1 MAPASV
7 TSDTTSS
14 ASEDSGF
21 RHYLRKVSSLDTPKQ
36 VTSTVF
42 IIPQNEVASDH
53 VFSENYDSVEV
64 QQWKHPR
71 WREYTSVDRTSL
83 TDPSSAT
90 TMATATLATSTVI
103 TNTESGFQDGGLSS
117 SIISSSIE
125 SPRST
130 SVEHAEEEVEEV
142 VRHLRHPTTYQS
154 RSHINLQPRSSQVIT
169 SFFQK
174 IFRRKEPEG
183 TKNPENHIPE
193 GKGRLS
199 VVVPP
204 HEPRLK
210 RLSISRAG
218 KQLEQGVVNMRSIEV
233 SASEPSDNTATT
245 TEPTVHWT
253 EYVTKVCKPASNET
267 VLHTTCLQTT
277 CEEPIH
283 VSFPPHEA
291 SNPPILMRVGR
302 VETAPLPTTSRSWA
316 SSDFSSQ
323 QRTSVVSVFSD
334 LGPPTSRHVN
344 WENKSTSPFTI
355 LPSFGEES
363 GEVVKRPPVRDRS
376 YWYRNDSDPTRLS
389 TRVYLDSDASYSQQ
403 SDDSMPIESDN
414 FYELVNKK
422 PPCRKSQNENPP
434 RSSQSTPVCIARCQS
449 FVTGRSSNSSV
460 NDSDSSKVDDKFTV
474 TQSQRDFES
483 GRSPLE
489 DDGGNLNLPKGVK
502 TLVAKTVVQI
512 PLSSTPKHHQ
522 HTDTAEERERTA
534 EKKSS
539 VVTRETS
546 GIKTVST
553 LDRSSLKLSN
563 KAPPSVVCR
572 RNRDLAN
579 GVQSPLFPY
588 PVGIKTRRISS
599 FDGLATAPQTN
610 NREDG
615 KFIQPVNSSSTLSST
630 ESYPQSRVNSECNE
644 RRLGDRSSP
653 LRDVDRVGDPPNS
666 TGDFE
671 ESINLTVVTLVN
683 AAKESVP
690 GNDMITHLDA
700 IHDIRTNSTPV
711 KRSSD
716 TQDLPERDKHLN
728 SLANIANSIPR
739 QTSNEPSSNTSGEKC
754 VPSTL
759 VSKPVAKVLPS
770 TIPQGGQQFVEDNK
784 TQAALS
790 AESSTSHVNSKAI
803 ATKKAQ
809 PQGQVAKKATDG
821 ELSTPVKVNGL
832 TKAAEEV
839 ASVKKKSASK
849 NNQLSPKV
857 IKEIEIFPSNSTES
871 STISVSAAPE
881 KGLIQIVPP
890 TVQES
895 QAHAMETQRKP
906 RISTE
911 STLQV
916 ALQSESVRALQS
928 EATSTPSHPKTIVSR
943 PPQTLTKQQES
954 LDKTPFSR
962 DSAANSTLSSRLSA
976 LQSPDPDKVLAVG
989 KRNQTTSTSSTG
1001 QHFFPKTHQLPQS
1014 SGGTINA
1021 NHGRG
1026 IVEEVGGL
1034 QEGTL
1039 KASRAPTLT
1048 PSSAS
1053 LPKSTKVKRST
1064 LVTKRPQTACI
1075 FRTDESEEN
1084 FFTVPADTHKD
1095 AKPEDHFTIF
1105 EDIGKG
1111 KFGKVMRCE
1120 NKQTHKIVAMKEIK
1134 TDRLPRHVSGDIM
1147 EVAVLRAIG
1156 RHDNIACFFSAYE
1169 VHQVCFIVTEY
1180 VCGGALYDRVV
1191 AEDNLD
1197 EKISASIICQMLL
1210 GLEHIQAC
1218 SVLHLDLKPENVMM
1232 VAPSGY
1238 QLKIIDFGMAYF
1250 YDPKRPRC
1258 QMGGTYIYSA
1268 PETINYDKQSFAT
1281 DIWSVGVI
1289 AYELLSGIT
1298 PFECPQ
1304 SGEPERELTLS
1315 EITTNILNCRYNFED
1330 DGICDASEDAK
1341 DFIRT
1346 ILKRDPSD
1354 RPSVEACLR
1363 HPWIEMSNDLPTV
1376 RRAVSIRRRAS
1387 AKEKTRPF
1395 EISHL
1400 WIATDDAVY

>member
-1 MAPASV
+1 
-7 TSDTTSS
+7 
-14 ASEDSGF
+14 
-21 RHYLRKVSSLDTPKQ
+21 
-36 VTSTVF
+36 
-42 IIPQNEVASDH
+42 
-53 VFSENYDSVEV
+53 
-64 QQWKHPR
+64 
-71 WREYTSVDRTSL
+71 
-83 TDPSSAT
+83 
-90 TMATATLATSTVI
+90 
-103 TNTESGFQDGGLSS
+103 
-117 SIISSSIE
+117 
-125 SPRST
+125 
-130 SVEHAEEEVEEV
+130 
-142 VRHLRHPTTYQS
+142 
-154 RSHINLQPRSSQVIT
+154 
-169 SFFQK
+169 
-174 IFRRKEPEG
+174 
-183 TKNPENHIPE
+183 
-193 GKGRLS
+193 
-199 VVVPP
+199 
-204 HEPRLK
+204 
-210 RLSISRAG
+210 
-218 KQLEQGVVNMRSIEV
+218 MRSIEV
-233 SASEPSDNTATT
+233 SASEPSDSTAAT

-277 CEEPIH
+277 CEEAIH
-283 VSFPPHEA
+283 VSSPPYEA

-302 VETAPLPTTSRSWA
+302 VETASLPTTSRSWA
-316 SSDFSSQ
+316 SSDFSPQ

-363 GEVVKRPPVRDRS
+363 GEEVVKRPPVRDRS
-376 YWYRNDSDPTRLS
+376 YWYRNDSDSTRLS
-389 TRVYLDSDASYSQQ
+389 TRVYLDSDTSYFQQ

-414 FYELVNKK
+414 FYEPVNKK
-422 PPCRKSQNENPP
+422 PPYRESQNENPP
-434 RSSQSTPVCIARCQS
+434 RSSQSTPVCIAKCQS
-449 FVTGRSSNSSV
+449 FVTGRSSNGSV
-460 NDSDSSKVDDKFTV
+460 NDSDSSKVDDKFAV

-483 GRSPLE
+483 GRRLLE
-489 DDGGNLNLPKGVK
+489 DDGGKLNLPKGVK
-502 TLVAKTVVQI
+502 ALVAKTVVQI
-512 PLSSTPKHHQ
+512 PLSSTPKHQQ
-522 HTDTAEERERTA
+522 HNDAAEVREKTV
-534 EKKSS
+534 EKKSP

-553 LDRSSLKLSN
+553 MDLSSLKLSI

-579 GVQSPLFPY
+579 GVQSPLSPY

-610 NREDG
+610 SREDG
-615 KFIQPVNSSSTLSST
+615 KFIQPVNSPSTLSSI
-630 ESYPQSRVNSECNE
+630 ESYPQSRVNSECSE

-653 LRDVDRVGDPPNS
+653 LRDVDKVSDPPDS

-683 AAKESVP
+683 AAKESDP
-690 GNDMITHLDA
+690 GNGMNMHLDA
-700 IHDIRTNSTPV
+700 IREIRTNSTPV
-711 KRSSD
+711 KGSSD
-716 TQDLPERDKHLN
+716 TQDFPERDKHLN
-728 SLANIANSIPR
+728 SFTTIVTSIPR
-739 QTSNEPSSNTSGEKC
+739 QISNEPSSNTSGEKC
-754 VPSTL
+754 VSSTL

-770 TIPQGGQQFVEDNK
+770 TIPQCGQQFVEDNK
-784 TQAALS
+784 TRAALL

-803 ATKKAQ
+803 ATKKVQ

-839 ASVKKKSASK
+839 SSVKKKSTST
-849 NNQLSPKV
+849 NNQLSSKV
-857 IKEIEIFPSNSTES
+857 IKEIEIFPSNSTQS

-916 ALQSESVRALQS
+916 ALQNESLRALQS

-943 PPQTLTKQQES
+943 PPQTMTKQQES

-962 DSAANSTLSSRLSA
+962 DSAATSTLSSRPSA
-976 LQSPDPDKVLAVG
+976 LQPPDPDKVLAVG
-989 KRNQTTSTSSTG
+989 KRNQTTPTSSTG

-1014 SGGTINA
+1014 SSGTINA

-1026 IVEEVGGL
+1026 VVEE
-1034 QEGTL
+1034 
-1039 KASRAPTLT
+1039 ASRTPTLT

-1053 LPKSTKVKRST
+1053 PTKSTKIKRSM
-1064 LVTKRPQTACI
+1064 LVTKRPQTARI
-1075 FRTDESEEN
+1075 FRTDESEGN

-1120 NKQTHKIVAMKEIK
+1120 NKQTHRIMAMKEIK

-1169 VHQVCFIVTEY
+1169 VQHACFIVTEY

-1197 EKISASIICQMLL
+1197 EKISASIIRQMLL

-1238 QLKIIDFGMAYF
+1238 QLKIIDFGLAYF
-1250 YDPKRPRC
+1250 YDPKRPRR

-1268 PETINYDKQSFAT
+1268 PETINYDYQSFAT

-1330 DGICDASEDAK
+1330 DGICDASDEAK

-1346 ILKRDPSD
+1346 ILKKNPTD

-1363 HPWIEMSNDLPTV
+1363 HPWIEMSNELPTV